1 MNAEQLNALVAET
14 SAAEVDLGFATVA
27 QKEAAERYEKALNA
41 LAEAMDGLGGKVL
54 VGDTLISLS
63 WGRLS
68 IDKVKVL

>member
-14 SAAEVDLGFATVA
+14 SAAEVDLGFATA
-27 QKEAAERYEKALNA
+27 AKEEARDRHEKALTA

-54 VGDTLISLS
+54 IGDKLIRLS

>member
-54 VGDTLISLS
+54 IGDKLISLS